1 MSNYKPN
8 PLLDDYN
15 KSSNDI
21 SKNDQNKH
29 QAANIVNNFMSEQP
43 DRATD
48 DNDFAKIQAIYNN
61 YQSPSSGKKSTD
73 NSYPDL
79 SQASSQSQNQDPKK
93 AKNSW
98 FSFGRSKKDKVE
110 LLSPKQTDEQPNPP
124 VLRKKS
130 WKNRLVWILAF
141 GLIIG
146 GLGWYLV
153 AIQPAGL
160 EVIHVSSQNQINKI
174 KTDHNSTVTNLLTY
188 TRSLDKYVNTNVS
201 SSCSMQP
208 VITDD
213 TVQQSSMDEY
223 LSKKL
228 VLNGNYSQI
237 TDQSNILTYKYFD
250 NNLNNIILSYEDS
263 LKILKQNLESVS
275 YIPSLIQYRNNY
287 IQSCQALIKKGF
299 NVETINQFCTSL
311 EPKKTETIKYFT
323 SLDIPSNSKLSTSV
337 AKSIQECNNKPSLG
351 TNGRLAKGSVTT
363 ATWQE
368 QFDLDYDE
376 FIGRRVQMDRLF
388 NDIETQNALFDEE
401 IAKVKSS
408 NQKEYDRRK
417 SGFPNY
423 YLLQPNTRAI
433 AKRLPI

>member
-43 DRATD
+43 NRPTD

-61 YQSPSSGKKSTD
+61 YQSPSSDKHSDD
-73 NSYPDL
+73 NFYSNS
-79 SQASSQSQNQDPKK
+79 SQASSKSENQDLKK
-93 AKNSW
+93 SKSSW
-98 FSFGRSKKDKVE
+98 FSFGRSKKDKAE
-110 LLSPKQTDEQPNPP
+110 ILTPAP

-130 WKNRLVWILAF
+130 WKNRFVWILAF
-141 GLIIG
+141 VLVIS
-146 GLGWYLV
+146 GLGWYLIS
-153 AIQPAGL
+153 IQPAGL
-160 EVIHVSSQNQINKI
+160 EIIHLSNQNQINKI
-174 KTDHNSTVTNLLTY
+174 KIDHNNTVTNLLTY
-188 TRSLDKYVNTNVS
+188 TQSLDKYINTNVA

-208 VITDD
+208 IITDD
-213 TVQQSSMDEY
+213 SSQQSSMDDY

-228 VLNGNYSQI
+228 VVNGNYSEI
-237 TDQSNILTYKYFD
+237 TNESNILTYKYFD
-250 NNLNNIILSYEDS
+250 NNLNNILLSYEDS

-287 IQSCQALIKKGF
+287 IQSCQVLVNKGF
-299 NVETINQFCTSL
+299 NVETINQFCASL

-323 SLDIPSNSKLSTSV
+323 SLDIPSNSKLSTSI
-337 AKSIQECNNKPSLG
+337 AKSIQGCNNKPTLG
-351 TNGRLAKGSVTT
+351 TNGRLAKGSVLMTV
-363 ATWQE
+363 WQE

-388 NDIETQNALFDEE
+388 KDIETQNALFEGE
-401 IAKVKSS
+401 IDKVKSS

-423 YLLQPNTRAI
+423 YLLQPNTKAI
-433 AKRLPI
+433 IKRLPI

>member
-8 PLLDDYN
+8 PLLDDYY
-15 KSSNDI
+15 KSSNDL
-21 SKNDQNKH
+21 SKNDQNKY

-43 DRATD
+43 DRSND

-61 YQSPSSGKKSTD
+61 YQSPSSEKNSTND
-73 NSYPDL
+73 SYSD
-79 SQASSQSQNQDPKK
+79 SSSASSKSQNQDLKK
-93 AKNSW
+93 SKNSW
-98 FSFGRSKKDKVE
+98 FSFGRSKKDKVD
-110 LLSPKQTDEQPNPP
+110 LLPPKQTDQPPLPP

-130 WKNRLVWILAF
+130 WKNRLAWILAF

-153 AIQPAGL
+153 LIQPAGL
-160 EVIHVSSQNQINKI
+160 EVIHVSNQNQINKI
-174 KTDHNSTVTNLLTY
+174 KTDHSNTVTNLLTY
-188 TRSLDKYVNTNVS
+188 TQSLDKYINANVS

-213 TVQQSSMDEY
+213 AIQQSSMDDY

-228 VLNGNYSQI
+228 VSNSNYSQI
-237 TDQSNILTYKYFD
+237 TNQSNILTYKYFD
-250 NNLNNIILSYEDS
+250 NNLNNIVLSYEDS

-287 IQSCQALIKKGF
+287 IQSCQALINKGF
-299 NVETINQFCTSL
+299 NVETISQFCASL
-311 EPKKTETIKYFT
+311 EPKKTETIKYFS
-323 SLDIPSNSKLSTSV
+323 SLDIPSNSKLSTSI

-351 TNGRLAKGSVTT
+351 TNGRLAKGSVTI
-363 ATWQE
+363 AVWQE
-368 QFDLDYDE
+368 QFDLSYDE

-388 NDIETQNALFDEE
+388 KDIEIQNALFDEE

-433 AKRLPI
+433 AKRLPV